1 MEKIQKKVTPRKI
14 QLINQLINNRFTK
27 TRHPKTQ
34 SKIKLKIKHSL
45 STKFPIT
52 IPKLKNLGNLHN
64 PFSQNSIFPIEENH
78 PPGLFPEAHESET
91 LKNRIPKKAKKGFLF
106 LFEKQKKGGRKNL
119 FACQRRCKEVDTI
132 GVPLQGLILRRG
144 WCGLDL
150 KLWLW
155 LLLGNHSCCCCWS
168 WSWRPQPNPMKR
180 RRRKRSNQR
189 KRRRRRGWIQ
199 ISISISEEKN
209 K

>member
-1 MEKIQKKVTPRKI
+1 M
-14 QLINQLINNRFTK
+14 INNRFTK

-78 PPGLFPEAHESET
+78 PPGLFPETHESET
-91 LKNRIPKKAKKGFLF
+91 LKDIIPKFSLF
-106 LFEKQKKGGRKNL
+106 FEKQKQRGGNKDL

-132 GVPLQGLILRRG
+132 GVPLQGLILWRG
-144 WCGLDL
+144 WCRLLRLNL

-155 LLLGNHSCCCCWS
+155 LLLGNHSCFLLLLKLKLKTQTQTQ
-168 WSWRPQPNPMKR
+168 RKV
-180 RRRKRSNQR
+180 RKRSNQR
-189 KRRRRRGWIQ
+189 PKEGEEGGSKSQSQKR
-199 ISISISEEKN
+199 K
-209 K
+209 